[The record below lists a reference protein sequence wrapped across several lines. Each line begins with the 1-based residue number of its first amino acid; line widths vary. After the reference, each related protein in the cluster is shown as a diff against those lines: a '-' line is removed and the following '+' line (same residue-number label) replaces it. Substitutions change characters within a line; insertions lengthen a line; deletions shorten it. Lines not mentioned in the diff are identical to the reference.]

1 MPKNVFGST
10 LSTSFHGS
18 TGHKIFGSDGSL
30 YQGGAQVFSTSGAL
44 QQGGSAVFSTNGELI
59 QGNSY
64 GIQAISASSALVFS
78 STTINRSGI
87 TYIYPSSYTNLS
99 SSDRAQLSLDNPFAG
114 CKKDIYFDS
123 GSTNVMLDISMT
135 GASIFGTTDWS
146 TKAATKVRYIH
157 FSSSLNGVQ
166 GISLQ
171 GLSTSLWAVQGVQ
184 CESTAITN
192 WGNAAGIRTSTAART
207 S

>member
-30 YQGGAQVFSTSGAL
+30 YQGGAQVFST
-44 QQGGSAVFSTNGELI
+44 NGELI
-59 QGNSY
+59 QNSSDL
-64 GIQAISASSALVFS
+64 IQAISASTALVFS
-78 STTINRSGI
+78 STAIKRSGI

-157 FSSSLNGVQ
+157 FSSALNGVQ